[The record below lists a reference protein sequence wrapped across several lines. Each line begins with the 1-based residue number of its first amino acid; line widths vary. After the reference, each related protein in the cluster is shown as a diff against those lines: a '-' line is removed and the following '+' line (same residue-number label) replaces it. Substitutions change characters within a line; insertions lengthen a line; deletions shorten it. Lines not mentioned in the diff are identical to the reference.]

1 MKVTT
6 TSIDVLPHIV
16 TNEGRPS
23 QVNFMLPAVTATNA
37 TPATT
42 MDAVS
47 GSYTFFGFLEVD
59 YSLSIFPPE
68 VQLDLYIN
76 ALGEKVRIA
85 GVDLNPNNPTAT
97 IGGSALGFKAE
108 LTATFNFDTDILTLQ
123 AKGCVPVIGCKSGST
138 QIHL

>member
-6 TSIDVLPHIV
+6 TSIDVLPHIA

-23 QVNFMLPAVTATNA
+23 QVNFMLPAVAATNA
-37 TPATT
+37 ASATT
-42 MDAVS
+42 LDAVS

-59 YSLSIFPPE
+59 YSLAIFPPE

-76 ALGEKVRIA
+76 ALGEKIRIA

-108 LTATFNFDTDILTLQ
+108 LT
-123 AKGCVPVIGCKSGST
+123 
-138 QIHL
+138 